1 MDQIYFTVP
10 EVLSLIGIVQCVY
23 VLVHLSFKGW
33 GSLRHLLAPLL
44 YFFVLGIAFFVDF
57 ARSSISEL
65 TLYYDIISWAAW
77 AMGPPLSVLVIIQMS
92 QITKFPS
99 LMKWCVTLF
108 VPLAFILSYFVS
120 VYTVE
125 ECGSSLQCPEMMEWL
140 NITGLIA
147 GAASL
152 LVIWSGRNIFTDI
165 QKQKAG
171 RERYWLIL
179 SLLIVNVF
187 FLALIVYGT
196 SGYDTSHNVSML
208 RTVLGLAFIY
218 LVSTSLFRIY
228 PSALSQAQGRGK
240 GDVLDEGEVLLIKK
254 IDDLLALDK
263 IYHEA
268 TYSRSDLA
276 QELGV
281 PEATISRVI
290 NLHYSKSFPQ
300 LLNEL
305 RIEDAKHLLL
315 DTDENIKIVAEEV
328 GFNSLPSFN
337 RVFKDIVGQ
346 SPSLYRKNTI
356 K

>member
-10 EVLSLIGIVQCVY
+10 EVLSLIGVVQCVY
-23 VLVHLSFKGW
+23 VLVHLFFKGAKN
-33 GSLRHLLAPLL
+33 LPKLIAPIL
-44 YFFVLGIAFFVDF
+44 YFWVLGCAFFIDS
-57 ARSSISEL
+57 ARSSIAGL
-65 TLYYDIISWAAW
+65 TSYYDFISWAAW

-99 LMKWCVTLF
+99 LVKWGVLLFIPFAFCV
-108 VPLAFILSYFVS
+108 SYFVS
-120 VYTVE
+120 VYTVDA
-125 ECGSSLQCPEMMEWL
+125 CAASIQCVEMMEWL

-152 LVIWSGRNIFTDI
+152 LVIWSQRDIFTDI

-179 SLLIVNVF
+179 SLLAVNVF
-187 FLALIVYGT
+187 FLGLTAYGT
-196 SGYDTSHNVSML
+196 SGYDTSHNVSLL
-208 RTVLGLAFIY
+208 RTVLGLCFIY

-228 PSALSQAQGRGK
+228 PTALSQVQRNSK
-240 GDVLDEGEVLLIKK
+240 GDDLADHEVSLIKK

-276 QELGV
+276 QELEV

-290 NLHYSKSFPQ
+290 NVHYNKSFPQ

-305 RIEDAKHLLL
+305 RVEDAKQFLL
-315 DTDENIKIVAEEV
+315 DTDANIKVVAEEV

-337 RVFKDIVGQ
+337 RVFKEIVGQ
-346 SPSLYRKNTI
+346 SPSLYRKNMI